1 VRGIAFG
8 VIVVVGLSLTI
19 LSLRPGGLRRQL
31 RMAARRLR
39 IVLVLGGI
47 YAAGS
52 LILRLAF
59 PNGPVSEFGPP
70 VLAAVLVVVFLYAGR
85 DPDAAG
91 PDTSQ
96 PAR

>member
-1 VRGIAFG
+1 VRAVAFG

-52 LILRLAF
+52 LIMRLAF

-70 VLAAVLVVVFLYAGR
+70 VLAAVLAVVFLYAGR
-85 DPDAAG
+85 DVDMAG
-91 PDTSQ
+91 PDTSH
-96 PAR
+96 PVR